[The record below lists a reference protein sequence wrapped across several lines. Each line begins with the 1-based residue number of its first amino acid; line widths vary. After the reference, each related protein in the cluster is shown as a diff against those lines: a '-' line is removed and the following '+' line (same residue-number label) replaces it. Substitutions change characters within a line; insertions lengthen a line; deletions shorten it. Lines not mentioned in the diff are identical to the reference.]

1 MTAPAADAPRHEPV
15 MLAQAIEGL
24 AVRPGGRYVDAT
36 VGLGGHAEAIL
47 EAAQPGG
54 LLLGIDLDPHA
65 LAAVR
70 ERLARFGAAVVL
82 AQGSYREIAALCE
95 EHGFGHG
102 SEGLG
107 EGSDGVDGVLFDL
120 GLSTLQL
127 EAPGRG
133 FSFQRDEPLDMRM
146 DPAGDRSAADIV
158 NGSSEQ
164 EIAQLIREYGEERRA
179 RAIARAIVAR
189 RPINTTGELVSAVEQ
204 AVGRGRK
211 RQIHPA
217 TLTFQALR
225 IAVNQEIDNLV
236 VALPAARGLL
246 AGAGSRLVVIAFH
259 SLEDRVVKQ
268 YFRHESTDCICPPRT
283 PVCVCGH
290 SATLRRVT
298 KRVRR
303 PTEEEVARNPR
314 ARSAR
319 LRVAESIVERAA
331 A

>member
-1 MTAPAADAPRHEPV
+1 MTAPTADGPRHEPV
-15 MLAQAIEGL
+15 MLAQALEGL

-54 LLLGIDLDPHA
+54 RLLGIDLDPQA
-65 LAAVR
+65 LAAAR

-82 AQGSYREIAALCE
+82 VRGNCREIAALCE
-95 EHGFGHG
+95 AHGFGQG
-102 SEGLG
+102 FGQS
-107 EGSDGVDGVLFDL
+107 SDGVDGVLFDL
-120 GLSTLQL
+120 GVSTLQL

-146 DPAGDRSAADIV
+146 DPADDRSAAEIV
-158 NGSSEQ
+158 NRSSER
-164 EIAQLIREYGEERRA
+164 ELAQLIREYGEERRA

-189 RPINTTGELVSAVEQ
+189 RPIDTTGALVSAVEQ

-225 IAVNQEIDNLV
+225 IAVNQELENLV

-268 YFRHESTDCICPPRT
+268 YFRRESSDCICPPRT
-283 PVCVCGH
+283 PVCICGH
-290 SATLRRVT
+290 SATLRLVT

-303 PTEEEVARNPR
+303 PSAEEVARNPR